1 MAPLHWIK
9 YLGSKSEANA
19 VFALLTRFSTTRVT
33 LVAIIYSIAGNT
45 FTAMGILWSRIFL
58 FLTFLCLFW
67 RFFFPCLF
75 QFFLLVFYCQCG
87 ISLSTFLGIYMVI
100 VGNTN
105 IMTFDTIQIY
115 LTKILLYKASL
126 FLSDVYTVSMIPLL
140 TLVTSTV
147 EK

>member
-1 MAPLHWIK
+1 
-9 YLGSKSEANA
+9 
-19 VFALLTRFSTTRVT
+19 
-33 LVAIIYSIAGNT
+33 
-45 FTAMGILWSRIFL
+45 
-58 FLTFLCLFW
+58 
-67 RFFFPCLF
+67 
-75 QFFLLVFYCQCG
+75 
-87 ISLSTFLGIYMVI
+87 MVI